1 MSTNLENYFNALYEN
16 TCRSAAAPV
25 ANANNPM
32 AAAANEDMQNV
43 NLSSPPPGFVSSSA
57 MKKAEF
63 Y

>member
-1 MSTNLENYFNALYEN
+1 MQTN
-16 TCRSAAAPV
+16 RSAPV
-25 ANANNPM
+25 ANAGNAMND
-32 AAAANEDMQNV
+32 DMQNV

>member
-1 MSTNLENYFNALYEN
+1 MNEN
-16 TCRSAAAPV
+16 TCRSAAPV

-32 AAAANEDMQNV
+32 AAANEDMQNV

-57 MKKAEF
+57 MRKAEF